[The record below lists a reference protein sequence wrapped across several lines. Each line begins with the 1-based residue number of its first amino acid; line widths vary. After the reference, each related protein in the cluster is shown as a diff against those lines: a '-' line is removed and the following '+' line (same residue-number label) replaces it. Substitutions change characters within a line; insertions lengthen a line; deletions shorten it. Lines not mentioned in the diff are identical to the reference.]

1 MADRRRRVLAFLRA
15 RGMSQ
20 NELAQALGRDAT
32 LVSKVLRG
40 VVASAPI
47 WAEVE
52 AYMTAPDTYKP
63 ASIRVRKQ
71 REAIS
76 RARALL
82 RRSGMSA

>member
-1 MADRRRRVLAFLRA
+1 MADRRRRVLAFLRS

-20 NELAQALGRDAT
+20 NQLAQAIGRDAT

-52 AYMTAPDTYKP
+52 AFMADPDGYKP
-63 ASIRVRKQ
+63 VAIRDRKQ